1 MEKLSHSL
9 IEEYMFSKSWND
21 VHMPTNVCL
30 ECHHINDV
38 MRESMTSQQLI
49 INKLSMWVCVCM
61 LCVCAVCVVW
71 VCVCGE
77 GRGKVC
83 VYCVCNFNINNRIS
97 IQEKTPYSYQ
107 QFLNHFNSKNSCL
120 YIHILCVI
128 LET

>member
-49 INKLSMWVCVCM
+49 INKLSMCVCVCVCVCCVCV
-61 LCVCAVCVVW
+61 LCVWCGCVCVVRGGGR
-71 VCVCGE
+71 CVCTVCATSILTTAFLYK
-77 GRGKVC
+77 RTLHKV
-83 VYCVCNFNINNRIS
+83 INSFLIIS
-97 IQEKTPYSYQ
+97 IAK
-107 QFLNHFNSKNSCL
+107 
-120 YIHILCVI
+120 IHIFIIICFV
-128 LET
+128 

>member
-49 INKLSMWVCVCM
+49 INKLSMCVCV
-61 LCVCAVCVVW
+61 CVCAVCVC
-71 VCVCGE
+71 CVCGV
-77 GRGKVC
+77 GVC
-83 VYCVCNFNINNRIS
+83 VW
-97 IQEKTPYSYQ
+97 
-107 QFLNHFNSKNSCL
+107 
-120 YIHILCVI
+120 
-128 LET
+128 